1 MSGKSFKL
9 FVISL
14 VFGAVVFLPAFSH
27 AAIGGDRTCPVK
39 DIFYNFFNITEQQQ
53 EELKQV
59 KSETYEEIKPFIE
72 EMKVLGEQIPEMLLA
87 DNIDTAAA
95 SDLIEQMID
104 PESPMPQ
111 MMAIQFNSMV
121 SAAQVLTPEQ
131 RADIQEV
138 VKDITDFI
146 DYIMAYPKLDDL
158 KDKYG
163 DRLMRSVIGRKLKF
177 IDLTDEQ
184 ITEIIDLMKEIH
196 ETIDPIAE
204 ELELLEDQL
213 QAALL
218 AENIDTA
225 TVAEVSDLMID
236 LQLQLMSIGLNSQVT
251 AAQIL
256 TSEQRSIIKQKMEE
270 IEEHHDS
277 YDHS

>member
-1 MSGKSFKL
+1 MSRKSFKL
-9 FVISL
+9 VVISL
-14 VFGAVVFLPAFSH
+14 VFAAVVCMPAFSY

-59 KSETYEEIKPFIE
+59 KTEIYEEMKPFIE

-87 DNIDTAAA
+87 ENIDAAA
-95 SDLIEQMID
+95 ISELIEQMID

-111 MMAIQFNSMV
+111 MMAIQLNSMV
-121 SAAQVLTPEQ
+121 SAAEILTPEQ

-138 VKDITDFI
+138 VKDISDFI

-163 DRLMRSVIGRKLKF
+163 DRLMRAGMERKLEF
-177 IDLTDEQ
+177 INLTDEQ
-184 ITEIIDLMKEIH
+184 ITEMIDLMKETH
-196 ETIDPIAE
+196 ETIEPIAE
-204 ELELLEDQL
+204 DMELLQDRLLE
-213 QAALL
+213 ALL

-225 TVAEVSDLMID
+225 TVAEVNDQMIV
-236 LQLQLMSIGLNSQVT
+236 LQSQLMSIGLNSQVE

-256 TSEQRSIIKQKMEE
+256 TPEQRSIIKQKMEE